1 MGEPRQPV
9 SVSRLAE
16 IETGRFDVSS
26 APSNH
31 SGGDTKSSHW
41 AVNVDLPPN
50 TGIQHYSAL
59 IATIPRVDRQEW
71 LSKRVLAYPEP
82 IEDHY

>member
-1 MGEPRQPV
+1 V
-9 SVSRLAE
+9 IRLAK
-16 IETGRFDVSS
+16 IKTGRFDVSS
-26 APSNH
+26 ASSNH

-41 AVNVDLPPN
+41 AGNLDLPPN

-59 IATIPRVDRQEW
+59 IATIPRVDRQEL
-71 LSKRVLAYPEP
+71 LSKRVLAYLEP